1 MKILTPILAFILA
14 LQQSSVQVDVRLQQ
28 FVVTVRDSKGNLVRH
43 LHPDDFRIEENGE
56 SQPVAFFTEGTD
68 EHVSLGILIDI
79 SGSMALRSGGM
90 SRLSAAEG
98 AARVLMRLMK
108 PQDEFMLMTFDNKFN
123 VNRKFTEN
131 PESIESAL
139 MKLEIGG
146 GTDLFGG
153 ISTALR
159 KMKEAKYRK
168 RALVVITDGL
178 AGGNLESLVQ
188 EIRNTE
194 VAVYTFGLGSD
205 LPEANVAPPFAFFPV
220 NSRLPAPV
228 KDPQQMMKTI
238 AEESGG
244 HSEYFDVGD
253 LDDAVRKMV
262 EFDRVIAVD
271 LRGQYTLA
279 YYPKSAFPAIRVR
292 ARDSSYTINTRRLP
306 MEVPTTGK

>member
-56 SQPVAFFTEGTD
+56 SQPIAFFNEGTD

-98 AARVLMRLMK
+98 AARVLMHLMK
-108 PQDEFMLMTFDNKFN
+108 PQDEFMLMSFDDKIT
-123 VNRKFTEN
+123 VNHKFTEN
-131 PESIESAL
+131 PEIIESSL
-139 MKLEIGG
+139 MKLKTGG

-178 AGGNLESLVQ
+178 AGGNLDSLVQ
-188 EIRNTE
+188 EIRNAE
-194 VAVYTFGLGSD
+194 VAVYTFGLGSNV
-205 LPEANVAPPFAFFPV
+205 PEANVAPPFAFFPR

-228 KDPQQMMKTI
+228 ADPEQMMKTI

-253 LDDAVRKMV
+253 LDDAVRRMV
-262 EFDRVIAVD
+262 DFDRVIAVE

-292 ARDSSYTINTRRLP
+292 ARDSSYTLNTRRLP
-306 MEVPTTGK
+306 MEVPTTEK